1 LNSGPAR
8 QQSFSEIAARFSS
21 LKYTGLRNQ
30 SKMPRREI
38 AGPQVCDRAGARR
51 MPLAQ
56 STNSTGGAGLS
67 GENDS
72 KRSELSPTG
81 ATTPAGSDPTSAPDS
96 ERPGRWGSPE
106 RNRLLIWVAIAFILP
121 GLPVYALQLQGKST
135 DSVFSVRS
143 ELPVKALL
151 AFFVVLATWIVSRME
166 KRPLGDYG
174 IPPRGIFGLRFW
186 EGALWGF
193 AMLSAILLVLRV
205 SGHFQIDS
213 VALAGRAIW
222 RYALGWGAVFLAVA
236 VHEEFAFRGYWLF
249 AFARFRGFWR
259 GALTTSVIFGAAHL
273 FNHGENALGI
283 LQVVAIGLLFCLMI
297 RRTGTLWFALG
308 FHAAWDWAETF
319 FYGTPD
325 SGLLGVGRYLNIS
338 VQGPKWLTGGSA
350 GPEGSV
356 IAFVVLLLCA
366 LLVHLRFP
374 TAVYADHPV

>member
-1 LNSGPAR
+1 MRVSDENG
-8 QQSFSEIAARFSS
+8 SEHRDLTPTDQTAAGDSDYPSSPRFEP
-21 LKYTGLRNQ
+21 
-30 SKMPRREI
+30 PRRW
-38 AGPQVCDRAGARR
+38 GRAQR
-51 MPLAQ
+51 
-56 STNSTGGAGLS
+56 T
-67 GENDS
+67 
-72 KRSELSPTG
+72 
-81 ATTPAGSDPTSAPDS
+81 
-96 ERPGRWGSPE
+96 
-106 RNRLLIWVAIAFILP
+106 RLLTWVGIGFLCP
-121 GLPVYALQLQGKST
+121 GLLVYALHLQGDRSNP
-135 DSVFSVRS
+135 VFSVRS
-143 ELPVKALL
+143 ELPVKALM
-151 AFFVVLATWIVSRME
+151 AFFVALATWIVSRME
-166 KRPLGDYG
+166 KRPLSDYG

-213 VALAGRAIW
+213 VALAGRVVW

-249 AFARFRGFWR
+249 AIARFRGFWR
-259 GALTTSVIFGAAHL
+259 AALFTSLIFGAAHIL
-273 FNHGENALGI
+273 NPGENALGI
-283 LQVVAIGLLFCLMI
+283 LQVVEIGLLFCLMI

-325 SGLLGVGRYLNIS
+325 SGLLGVGRYLNTS

-356 IAFVVLLLCA
+356 VTFLVNLLCA

-374 TAVYADHPV
+374 KAVYPDHPA